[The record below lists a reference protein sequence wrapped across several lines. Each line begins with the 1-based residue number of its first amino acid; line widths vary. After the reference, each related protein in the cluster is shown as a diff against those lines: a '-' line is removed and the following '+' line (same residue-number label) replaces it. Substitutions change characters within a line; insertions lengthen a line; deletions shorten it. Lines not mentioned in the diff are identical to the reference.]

1 MRYRTEQ
8 HVPHGSPQ
16 LCYNHLP
23 VERRTYRDALEDVGI
38 PEHSHNADL
47 RKSYGGKNELQHGE
61 TLAAYRTTG
70 ELRLSGYIIQSSKTN
85 PRWKRWTTPKTWWWI
100 NLLLHL
106 KTKSGCS
113 RKLDPDLSYCL
124 HKILDSVNF
133 WIIEFNTV
141 YKYPI
146 LSNYFFLYARE
157 IPNPPHHLEREN
169 MNP

>member
-1 MRYRTEQ
+1 MTEGNKLLSQSVLRRLQGLYQSNSEEMRYRTEQ

-85 PRWKRWTTPKTWWWI
+85 PR
-100 NLLLHL
+100 
-106 KTKSGCS
+106 
-113 RKLDPDLSYCL
+113 
-124 HKILDSVNF
+124 
-133 WIIEFNTV
+133 
-141 YKYPI
+141 
-146 LSNYFFLYARE
+146 
-157 IPNPPHHLEREN
+157 
-169 MNP
+169 